1 MTQTEGGNSP
11 TNISLSHS
19 GMLCGVLV
27 SFLTTQTKHARH
39 AEPLLV
45 FSSAYMAFVVAEIF
59 HWCVFASTIIV
70 DFFRSSVL
78 NLFFCRSGII
88 SIIGFGLVVKRLKL
102 ETLM

>member
-1 MTQTEGGNSP
+1 M
-11 TNISLSHS
+11 
-19 GMLCGVLV
+19 V

-70 DFFRSSVL
+70 DFSVDGRRRTGEVPPVIVS
-78 NLFFCRSGII
+78 CKSAP
-88 SIIGFGLVVKRLKL
+88 S
-102 ETLM
+102 